1 MHRPQPWPQAY
12 APLLLGSWRGALR
25 KELSSVFVQIS
36 LLAFGPSCEV
46 RVRVGVRVRVIV
58 RLAIG

>member
-1 MHRPQPWPQAY
+1 M
-12 APLLLGSWRGALR
+12 R

-46 RVRVGVRVRVIV
+46 RVGVGVGVGVGV
-58 RLAIG
+58 WVWVKGGYG

>member
-1 MHRPQPWPQAY
+1 M
-12 APLLLGSWRGALR
+12 LGSWRGALR

-46 RVRVGVRVRVIV
+46 RVRIGVRVRVIV